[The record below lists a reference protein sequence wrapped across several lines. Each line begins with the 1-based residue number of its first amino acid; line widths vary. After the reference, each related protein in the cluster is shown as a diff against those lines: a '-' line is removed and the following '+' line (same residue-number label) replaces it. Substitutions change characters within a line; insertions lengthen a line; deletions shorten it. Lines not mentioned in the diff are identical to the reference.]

1 MGTTDIDVIKEIPGY
16 KVILKAVVK
25 SQIQQLVEQ
34 LAEHTNEESV
44 ILTASVAD
52 GTISHIGSESGKS
65 FLQDND
71 DFKSQFLGFCLKYHH
86 RKQMEKEK
94 EKAEKE
100 ERERQELLQQQQQQQ
115 QMMQQQ
121 LAFSQPPRFSR
132 SPRQFSPR
140 FPSPRHQPY
149 PSGRPPRRP
158 PAPNFGPGQGVQGLA
173 MPGARNVK
181 VEPSD
186 SDEASNQSG
195 TDAGNVKHETTGSV
209 QESGAN
215 TDNENRDSDGSNLA
229 AGDQGGEQQGSGSG
243 PQTPGSD
250 PDINVKL
257 EALTE
262 EELDLE
268 ITGVEPG
275 TAGAGMSQSEWDP
288 NASLGMDY
296 GQGATGSSAD
306 MQGQA
311 GYTCEHNV
319 STPSTSQKFPS
330 VLNPSVHSMSTVS
343 TSQMFSSV
351 FSMGEHSVSTV
362 SNSKPVQ
369 GGVQC
374 IYCKKVLSCMS
385 SLSRHVKLHEGGN
398 AKYCDV
404 CGKQFLRLD
413 ALKRHMLTHLN
424 L

>member
-311 GYTCEHNV
+311 GYMLQDQAIFQ
-319 STPSTSQKFPS
+319 P
-330 VLNPSVHSMSTVS
+330 
-343 TSQMFSSV
+343 
-351 FSMGEHSVSTV
+351 
-362 SNSKPVQ
+362 
-369 GGVQC
+369 
-374 IYCKKVLSCMS
+374 
-385 SLSRHVKLHEGGN
+385 SLSATALMQDMPSNDGSCKI
-398 AKYCDV
+398 
-404 CGKQFLRLD
+404 CGKVFRNRAELTRHYRVHTGEKPYECEICHKRFNVKGNLKSHMVVHLRESGLFQHTNLD
-413 ALKRHMLTHLN
+413 ALN
-424 L
+424 Q

>member
-311 GYTCEHNV
+311 GYSEGSQSPRGWPDYSLYFCPFCNRNFLTEEKFNAHVNTHTSIVTKPFKCELCVKSFSDKPNLRKHMRIHTGEMPYECSVCLRRFRSSSNRNRHLSV
-319 STPSTSQKFPS
+319 HYKKVETPSI
-330 VLNPSVHSMSTVS
+330 N
-343 TSQMFSSV
+343 
-351 FSMGEHSVSTV
+351 
-362 SNSKPVQ
+362 
-369 GGVQC
+369 
-374 IYCKKVLSCMS
+374 
-385 SLSRHVKLHEGGN
+385 
-398 AKYCDV
+398 
-404 CGKQFLRLD
+404 
-413 ALKRHMLTHLN
+413 
-424 L
+424 

>member
-311 GYTCEHNV
+311 GYNNR
-319 STPSTSQKFPS
+319 Q
-330 VLNPSVHSMSTVS
+330 
-343 TSQMFSSV
+343 QISSLAA
-351 FSMGEHSVSTV
+351 SLTLGAGQLQENQCRYCLKIL
-362 SNSKPVQ
+362 SNSGNYK
-369 GGVQC
+369 
-374 IYCKKVLSCMS
+374 
-385 SLSRHVKLHEGGN
+385 RHMTLHEGGEMFS
-398 AKYCDV
+398 CEV
-404 CGKQFLRLD
+404 CGKQFSRKDNLR
-413 ALKRHMLTHLN
+413 AHKVIHLRIF
-424 L
+424 

>member
-311 GYTCEHNV
+311 GYSTAMMPMTAGGDDSRTC
-319 STPSTSQKFPS
+319 
-330 VLNPSVHSMSTVS
+330 
-343 TSQMFSSV
+343 
-351 FSMGEHSVSTV
+351 
-362 SNSKPVQ
+362 PV
-369 GGVQC
+369 C
-374 IYCKKVLSCMS
+374 C
-385 SLSRHVKLHEGGN
+385 
-398 AKYCDV
+398 
-404 CGKQFLRLD
+404 KQFGE
-413 ALKRHMLTHLN
+413 KWMVNRHMRTHTGEKPYLCPICGRGFAQKSAMKGHMVVH
-424 L
+424 LKTRVEHLQDSSAL

>member
-311 GYTCEHNV
+311 GYTQATARNYKHFCQICGRPFRFNWQVVRHMRIHTGEKPFECNV
-319 STPSTSQKFPS
+319 CFKRFNVKSN
-330 VLNPSVHSMSTVS
+330 LRAHMVHHMATVS
-343 TSQMFSSV
+343 DGFQMGFIKD
-351 FSMGEHSVSTV
+351 GD
-362 SNSKPVQ
+362 NSK
-369 GGVQC
+369 
-374 IYCKKVLSCMS
+374 
-385 SLSRHVKLHEGGN
+385 
-398 AKYCDV
+398 
-404 CGKQFLRLD
+404 
-413 ALKRHMLTHLN
+413 
-424 L
+424 

>member
-311 GYTCEHNV
+311 GYNLELDPEFDEKSAEEFNTEIATCQLC
-319 STPSTSQKFPS
+319 SKFFHTGERLARHMRLHTGEKPYKCLFCPKTFADRYNMTKH
-330 VLNPSVHSMSTVS
+330 VRTHTGEKPFECHVCK
-343 TSQMFSSV
+343 QRFSCA
-351 FSMGEHSVSTV
+351 
-362 SNSKPVQ
+362 SNK
-369 GGVQC
+369 
-374 IYCKKVLSCMS
+374 
-385 SLSRHVKLHEGGN
+385 
-398 AKYCDV
+398 
-404 CGKQFLRLD
+404 
-413 ALKRHMLTHLN
+413 KRHLIRCMRKN
-424 L
+424 DI

>member
-311 GYTCEHNV
+311 GYTYFPNRH
-319 STPSTSQKFPS
+319 SAGIMSTSDVFPS
-330 VLNPSVHSMSTVS
+330 LSDS
-343 TSQMFSSV
+343 
-351 FSMGEHSVSTV
+351 EHSVSAMST
-362 SNSKPVQ
+362 SQ
-369 GGVQC
+369 LDGFQC
-374 IYCKKVLSCMS
+374 EYCKKCFGSKS
-385 SLSRHVKLHEGGN
+385 NRARHMKIHEGGMLHS
-398 AKYCDV
+398 CDL
-404 CGKQFLRLD
+404 CGKQFLRHD
-413 ALKRHMLTHLN
+413 AMKRHKLVHYKDMIDSVN
-424 L
+424 E